1 MGRLR
6 RKPVPPGLAEEMWRD
21 LMRGESAVHALR
33 FRHAGKRYLAYESG
47 IPELPAGTLV
57 ASSHWSAVIAEGH
70 VAAPDELASALDAF
84 ESRSAERGG
93 S

>member
-21 LMRGESAVHALR
+21 LMRGELR
-33 FRHAGKRYLAYESG
+33 LRHAGKRYLAYESG

-57 ASSHWSAVIAEGH
+57 ASSHWSAVIADGH

-84 ESRSAERGG
+84 DSRSAERGG